1 MSASREYGRTIM
13 SEGIDLNDIKRRMD
27 GAIAAF
33 KNDIA
38 SLRTGRA
45 SANILDPVTV
55 EAYGS
60 RMPLNQVANI
70 TVPEPRM
77 LSVSVWDK
85 SMVNAVDR
93 AIRESNLGLNPI
105 LDGQNLR
112 IPLPELNE
120 ERRRSLVKVAHD
132 YAEKSK
138 VAIRNVRRDGMD
150 GLKKAEK
157 DGVIGQDESRAQS
170 ERVQK
175 MTDEAISEVDRLLA
189 EKEKEI
195 MHV

>member
-1 MSASREYGRTIM
+1 M
-13 SEGIDLNDIKRRMD
+13 SEGIDLNDLKRRMD
-27 GAIAAF
+27 GAINAF
-33 KNDIA
+33 KHDIA

-60 RMPLNQVANI
+60 RMPLNQVANV

-77 LSVSVWDK
+77 LGISVWDK

-93 AIRESNLGLNPI
+93 AIREANLGLNPI
-105 LDGQNLR
+105 IDGQNLR

-120 ERRRSLVKVAHD
+120 ERRKSLVKIAHE
-132 YAEKSK
+132 YAEKAK
-138 VAIRNVRRDGMD
+138 VAIRHVRRDGMD

-157 DGVIGQDESRAQS
+157 DGVIGQDISRATS
-170 ERVQK
+170 DKVQK
-175 MTDEAISEVDRLLA
+175 MTDDTISDVDRLLV

-195 MHV
+195 MQV

>member
-1 MSASREYGRTIM
+1 MSDAT
-13 SEGIDLNDIKRRMD
+13 DLNELKRRME
-27 GAIAAF
+27 GGVNAF
-33 KNDIA
+33 KSDIA

-45 SANILDPVTV
+45 SANILDPVTI

-60 RMPLNQVANI
+60 RVPLNQVANI

-77 LSVSVWDK
+77 LSVSIWDR
-85 SMVNAVDR
+85 SMVQAVDR

-105 LDGQNLR
+105 MDGQTLR

-138 VAIRNVRRDGMD
+138 IAVRNVRRDGME

-157 DGVIGQDESRAQS
+157 DGDIGQDESRSLS

-175 MTDEAISEVDRLLA
+175 MTDEVIAEIDKLLIA
-189 EKEKEI
+189 KEKEI
-195 MHV
+195 MQV

>member
-1 MSASREYGRTIM
+1 M
-13 SEGIDLNDIKRRMD
+13 SEGVDINDLKRRMD
-27 GAIAAF
+27 GAVSAF
-33 KNDIA
+33 KSDIA

-45 SANILDPVTV
+45 SANVLDPVTV
-55 EAYGS
+55 EAYGA
-60 RMPLNQVANI
+60 RTPLNQVANI

-85 SMVNAVDR
+85 SMVGAVER
-93 AIRESNLGLNPI
+93 GIRESNLGLNPI
-105 LDGQNLR
+105 VDGQTLR

-138 VAIRNVRRDGMD
+138 VAIRHVRRDGMET
-150 GLKKAEK
+150 LKKAEK
-157 DGVIGQDESRAQS
+157 DGVVGQDISRSQS
-170 ERVQK
+170 EKVQK
-175 MTDEAISEVDRLLA
+175 MTDETILVIDRLLA

-195 MHV
+195 MQV

>member
-1 MSASREYGRTIM
+1 MSDAT
-13 SEGIDLNDIKRRMD
+13 DLQELKRRMD
-27 GAIAAF
+27 GAINAF

-45 SANILDPVTV
+45 SANILDPVMV

-60 RMPLNQVANI
+60 RVPLNQVANI

-77 LSVSVWDK
+77 LGVSIWDRG
-85 SMVNAVDR
+85 MVQAVDR

-105 LDGQNLR
+105 VDGQNLR

-120 ERRRSLVKVAHD
+120 ERRRSLAKVAHD

-138 VAIRNVRRDGMD
+138 VAIRHVRRDGMEN
-150 GLKKAEK
+150 LKKAEK
-157 DGVIGQDESRAQS
+157 DGDISQDDSRGLS
-170 ERVQK
+170 EKVQK
-175 MTDEAISEVDRLLA
+175 MTDETITEIDKLLVA
-189 EKEKEI
+189 KEKEI
-195 MHV
+195 MQV

>member
-1 MSASREYGRTIM
+1 M
-13 SEGIDLNDIKRRMD
+13 SEGVELKELKRRMD
-27 GAIAAF
+27 GAISAF
-33 KNDIA
+33 KSDIA

-45 SANILDPVTV
+45 SANVLDPVTV

-60 RMPLNQVANI
+60 RVPLNQVANI

-85 SMVNAVDR
+85 QMVGAVDR
-93 AIRESNLGLNPI
+93 GIRESNLGLNPI
-105 LDGQNLR
+105 IDGQNQR

-120 ERRRSLVKVAHD
+120 ERRKSLVKVAHD
-132 YAEKSK
+132 YAEKAK
-138 VAIRNVRRDGMD
+138 VAVRHVRRDGMD
-150 GLKKAEK
+150 DLKKAEK
-157 DGVIGQDESRAQS
+157 DGDIGQDISRSQS

-175 MTDEAISEVDRLLA
+175 MTDETISEIDRLLA

-195 MHV
+195 MQV

>member
-1 MSASREYGRTIM
+1 MSDNT
-13 SEGIDLNDIKRRMD
+13 DLTELKRRMD
-27 GAIAAF
+27 GAINAF
-33 KNDIA
+33 KGDIA

-55 EAYGS
+55 DAYGS
-60 RMPLNQVANI
+60 RVPLNQVANI
-70 TVPEPRM
+70 TIPEARM

-85 SMVNAVDR
+85 SMVSAVDR

-105 LDGQNLR
+105 MDGQNLR

-120 ERRRSLVKVAHD
+120 ERRKSLVKVAHE
-132 YAEKSK
+132 YAEKAK

-150 GLKKAEK
+150 GLKKSEK
-157 DGVIGQDESRAQS
+157 DGALGQDEVRSKS

-175 MTDEAISEVDRLLA
+175 MTDESISDIDRLLID
-189 EKEKEI
+189 KEKEI
-195 MHV
+195 MQV

>member
-1 MSASREYGRTIM
+1 M
-13 SEGIDLNDIKRRMD
+13 SEGIDIKELKRRMD
-27 GAIAAF
+27 GAISAF
-33 KNDIA
+33 KSDIA

-45 SANILDPVTV
+45 SANILDPVMV

-85 SMVNAVDR
+85 TMVGAVDR
-93 AIRESNLGLNPI
+93 SIRESNLGLNPI
-105 LDGQNLR
+105 VDGPTLR
-112 IPLPELNE
+112 IPLPDLNE
-120 ERRRSLVKVAHD
+120 ERRKSLVKVAHE
-132 YAEKSK
+132 YSEKSK
-138 VAIRNVRRDGMD
+138 VAIRHVRRDGMD

-175 MTDEAISEVDRLLA
+175 MTDETILEIDRLLG

-195 MHV
+195 MQV

>member
-1 MSASREYGRTIM
+1 MSDNT
-13 SEGIDLNDIKRRMD
+13 DLIELKRRMD
-27 GAIAAF
+27 GATTAC
-33 KNDIA
+33 KGDIA

-55 EAYGS
+55 DAYGS
-60 RMPLNQVANI
+60 RVPLNQVANI
-70 TVPEPRM
+70 TIPEARM

-85 SMVNAVDR
+85 SMVSAVDR

-105 LDGQNLR
+105 MDGQNLR

-120 ERRRSLVKVAHD
+120 ERRKSLAKVAHE
-132 YAEKSK
+132 YAEKAK

-157 DGVIGQDESRAQS
+157 DGALGQDDVRSKS

-175 MTDEAISEVDRLLA
+175 MTDEAISDVDRLLID
-189 EKEKEI
+189 KEKEI
-195 MHV
+195 